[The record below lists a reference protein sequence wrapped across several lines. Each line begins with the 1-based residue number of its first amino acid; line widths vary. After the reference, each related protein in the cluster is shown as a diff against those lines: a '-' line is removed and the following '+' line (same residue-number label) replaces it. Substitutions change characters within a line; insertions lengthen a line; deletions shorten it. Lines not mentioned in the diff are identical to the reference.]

1 MPQATQ
7 SPATSA
13 QRIKLLDNRLAN
25 QIAAG
30 EVVERPASVVKELV
44 ENSIDSGATK
54 IDVEIERGGTR
65 LIRVTDNGKGIVKD
79 DLTLALTRHAT
90 SKIAQAKD
98 LAGIRSLGFRG
109 EALASISSV
118 AKLTLTSRPHQEE
131 LAWQA
136 IAHGRDMAVEVLPAA
151 ASAGTRI
158 EVAELFYNTPARQKF
173 LRTEKTEFARVEEV
187 FKQHALAN
195 PEIAF
200 VLRHNHKVA
209 KRVPATQS
217 SELLK
222 RVEAICGKPFAQNC
236 IAFNCQHELM
246 KVNGWLGKP
255 DFHRSESDIQ
265 YVFINGRPIK
275 DKILSHAIRQ
285 AYQQFL
291 PPGRMATFVIFIQ
304 MDPHQLDV
312 NVHPTKH
319 EVRFGQQRLV
329 HDLFAKSISEALNE
343 SFSNQSLVF
352 EQEVN
357 EEQAESD
364 GRNQQDHLWQ
374 KCDDK
379 QPTQA
384 LTQTSEIQ
392 TSETRT
398 SDSDFNRSAAFTTGS
413 SPYIRKVSQDT
424 LKAVAAQK
432 GIAGEVSN
440 STKTETNP
448 ELISQI
454 KEYPSRVDS
463 YTENKFVTPQQKPK
477 VAKRNEAAYY
487 VGGGFWIAPDSDGV
501 LLAINQQKLLILY
514 LQELVDKNQKC
525 ESKPLLFPIEVSVCE
540 EVIED
545 FQNHQLLKNLGFI
558 FEPTENSCLKIS
570 AVPDWSLQLSTNSI
584 KVLLEDCFLSSL
596 KTAGLIGRLSEQVEL
611 SPTQIVSIFHKC
623 APNLPADTVKQITG
637 EMLKGLF

>member
-304 MDPHQLDV
+304 MDPHQVDV